1 MRYEDLLSATHFE
14 LQKVADFLR
23 LQTTEKDIKRAVFA
37 ASPES
42 MRLKEKR
49 GMPDGE
55 SAEGFHFIG
64 EATAK
69 QWKNRL
75 QPNQIDLI
83 IKYAGDLMADFNYL

>member
-1 MRYEDLLSATHFE
+1 MRYEDLLSAPHFE
-14 LQKVADFLR
+14 LQKVADFLGV
-23 LQTTEKDIKRAVFA
+23 QTTEQDLERSVFA

-49 GMPDGE
+49 GMPEGE
-55 SAEGFHFIG
+55 YAERFHFIG
-64 EATAK
+64 DATAK